1 MSSAHGGY
9 YLPDPTKWPTITSM
23 GLFLLALGFI
33 LDLHHL
39 APGLWLMIAGSV
51 IIILMLYSWFGQVAG
66 ESEGW
71 ALRCAGGYVVPD
83 GNGLVYFLR
92 GDVFRRIFRR
102 TLYTRILSVPWLASE
117 ELLWPGF
124 EATWPSAGYAGATY
138 IGPDNYDIGSNQFSS
153 IGALGI
159 PLPIPSSCWYLV

>member
-66 ESEGW
+66 ESE
-71 ALRCAGGYVVPD
+71 AG
-83 GNGLVYFLR
+83 R
-92 GDVFRRIFRR
+92 
-102 TLYTRILSVPWLASE
+102 
-117 ELLWPGF
+117 
-124 EATWPSAGYAGATY
+124 
-138 IGPDNYDIGSNQFSS
+138 YD
-153 IGALGI
+153 A
-159 PLPIPSSCWYLV
+159 

>member
-51 IIILMLYSWFGQVAG
+51 IIILMLYSWLGRSRERVRQGVTMRRWIRR
-66 ESEGW
+66 SGW
-71 ALRCAGGYVVPD
+71 EWV
-83 GNGLVYFLR
+83 GL
-92 GDVFRRIFRR
+92 
-102 TLYTRILSVPWLASE
+102 
-117 ELLWPGF
+117 
-124 EATWPSAGYAGATY
+124 
-138 IGPDNYDIGSNQFSS
+138 SS
-153 IGALGI
+153 
-159 PLPIPSSCWYLV
+159 PR

>member
-39 APGLWLMIAGSV
+39 APGLWLMIAGAV

-66 ESEGW
+66 ESEAGRYDAQVDTSFRMGMGW
-71 ALRCAGGYVVPD
+71 FIFSEVMFFGAFFGAL
-83 GNGLVYFLR
+83 F
-92 GDVFRRIFRR
+92 
-102 TLYTRILSVPWLASE
+102 YTRILSVPWLAGE
-117 ELLWPGF
+117 ELLL
-124 EATWPSAGYAGATY
+124 SL
-138 IGPDNYDIGSNQFSS
+138 IHI
-153 IGALGI
+153 
-159 PLPIPSSCWYLV
+159 